1 MLGLPCHS
9 TVEYKQLIENKSVL
23 SKRITSS
30 PYVMVT
36 LSPNCCLKSNPVTV
50 TEGMLGVFFFFF
62 FVFFFGRSLGV
73 WITCLKV
80 KPERGRGA
88 SFQKISTTS
97 SM

>member
-62 FVFFFGRSLGV
+62 FFFFFFWWEWESG
-73 WITCLKV
+73 
-80 KPERGRGA
+80 
-88 SFQKISTTS
+88 
-97 SM
+97 

>member
-62 FVFFFGRSLGV
+62 FSGSLGV

>member
-1 MLGLPCHS
+1 MKPDVMLGLPCHS

-50 TEGMLGVFFFFF
+50 TEGK
-62 FVFFFGRSLGV
+62 LGV